1 MNYDSME
8 LKKDLITKRQIDN
21 DMNMDVAAQEIGI
34 SKATLSRLEKGN
46 TPDVKTLAK
55 LCKWLNTTPNK
66 YFKYGD

>member
-1 MNYDSME
+1 MNYDSIE

-21 DMNMDVAAQEIGI
+21 DMNMDIAAKEIGI

-46 TPDVKTLAK
+46 MPDVKTLAK
-55 LCKWLNTTPNK
+55 LCKWLNTKPNK